1 MSAKVVLTIELE
13 PQLRDMFMAEAAA
26 DGRPPAQLLHDLM
39 PDYVDRRRQARDYD
53 DFVRRKVEIARRQ
66 WDAGRHVSNEEAE
79 ADAAAR
85 CERLLQRTAAAIV
98 DELAPT
104 TGTPSD
110 LC

>member
-1 MSAKVVLTIELE
+1 MELE
-13 PQLRDMFMAEAAA
+13 PELRDMFMAEAAS
-26 DGRPPAQLLHDLM
+26 DGITPAQLLCDLM
-39 PDYVDRRRQARDYD
+39 RDYVDRHRQTRDYD
-53 DFVRRKVEIARRQ
+53 DFVRHKVEISRRQ

-85 CERLLQRTAAAIV
+85 RERLLQRTAAAIV